1 MITRPVLYK
10 KIYCTQGFFRDQQV
24 DEIVQSIPERPDEA
38 SDSLSLSVGDY
49 ILIGVNRDG
58 SASTSKKHYVGT
70 VQSCDEDNLHVMF
83 MTSKGSL
90 LNIHNLYPIFGR
102 IIFVNYV
109 FFCFKI
115 YLFS

>member
-1 MITRPVLYK
+1 M
-10 KIYCTQGFFRDQQV
+10 
-24 DEIVQSIPERPDEA
+24 QSIAEGPDEA

-49 ILIGVNRDG
+49 ILIGVNQDG

-70 VQSCDEDNLHVMF
+70 VQSCDEENLHVMF

-109 FFCFKI
+109 FFCFI
-115 YLFS
+115 INIFS

>member
-10 KIYCTQGFFRDQQV
+10 KQYCTQGFFRDQQV
-24 DEIVQSIPERPDEA
+24 DEIVQSMAERPDEA

-49 ILIGVNRDG
+49 ILIGVNQDG

-70 VQSCDEDNLHVMF
+70 VQSCDEDNLHVLF

-90 LNIHNLYPIFGR
+90 LNIHNLNLIFGR
-102 IIFVNYV
+102 IVFVNYV
-109 FFCFKI
+109 FFCFI
-115 YLFS
+115 INLFS